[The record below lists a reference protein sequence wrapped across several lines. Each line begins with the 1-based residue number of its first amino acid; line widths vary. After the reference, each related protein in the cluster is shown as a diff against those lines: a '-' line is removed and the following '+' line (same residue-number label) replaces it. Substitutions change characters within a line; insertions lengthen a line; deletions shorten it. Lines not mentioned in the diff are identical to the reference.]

1 MLISFHTA
9 SEATILPKGTV
20 QFQCNLVHLH
30 NFVANAASEAAM
42 KKETVQFQCDLAH
55 EVNFLYRGLR
65 SSHSEKRELCSF
77 SATLCTWIISLPLCS
92 LSPARQCGQLQIRR
106 HPAQMRNFIAH
117 SGNCAISLPPR
128 AVGQFHCQGRRP
140 PCAVRQRCNSNATP
154 YNFAI
159 SLPMRAKRFRR
170 HPVRLRNFIANSGNS
185 VISLPPCASVQF
197 HCQGQRP
204 PVAVRQRCNF
214 NATSYNC
221 AISLPMQATHQ
232 FRRQWCNFSA
242 TSYNCAISLPSRAT
256 QQFRCH
262 PVQLCNF
269 IANRGIGA
277 ISLPPCADGQFHC
290 QGRRPPR
297 AV

>member
-1 MLISFHTA
+1 M
-9 SEATILPKGTV
+9 
-20 QFQCNLVHLH
+20 
-30 NFVANAASEAAM
+30 
-42 KKETVQFQCDLAH
+42 QFQCDLVH
-55 EVNFLYRGLR
+55 LDNRNFFALVQ
-65 SSHSEKRELCSF
+65 F
-77 SATLCTWIISLPLCS
+77 VASAISLPHR
-92 LSPARQCGQLQIRR
+92 AAAQFQCQRGQLQIRR

-117 SGNCAISLPPR
+117 SGNCAISLPPC

-170 HPVRLRNFIANSGNS
+170 HPVQLRNFIANSGNS

-221 AISLPMQATHQ
+221 AISLPM
-232 FRRQWCNFSA
+232 
-242 TSYNCAISLPSRAT
+242 RAT

-262 PVQLCNF
+262 PVQLHNF

-290 QGRRPPR
+290 QGRRPPC